1 LHATLKE
8 KEQELLDKEG
18 YSWGEPLKAQEAL
31 DREQNSLGGVEQE
44 LLDKKGY
51 SQGEF
56 LKVQEAL
63 DREKNFLR
71 SVERNA
77 INANMK
83 LLVYEDCIRRA
94 EFKLSR
100 TICEKDMVIS
110 DLTIEII

>member
-1 LHATLKE
+1 M
-8 KEQELLDKEG
+8 DKE
-18 YSWGEPLKAQEAL
+18 
-31 DREQNSLGGVEQE
+31 
-44 LLDKKGY
+44 GY

-63 DREKNFLR
+63 DKEQNFIGG
-71 SVERNA
+71 VERNA

-83 LLVYEDCIRRA
+83 LLVYEDCICRA

-110 DLTIEII
+110 DLMIELI